1 MTAQSFDPAFD
12 PALRADAIVHA
23 LGLVLG
29 VAGAAALLVVTARSA
44 AAGQVVPV
52 LVYVVGLVAMLGFS
66 AAYNLRRLRSHRD
79 RWRDWLRR
87 LDHAA
92 IFVMIAGTYTPL
104 ALLRLPEPW
113 ASGLTTAIWTAA
125 AAGVLAKLAKPR
137 RIESLSVVL
146 YLLMGWIGLVA
157 LDELLASVERRVLIL
172 VLLGGLVYSGGVV
185 FHLSSRL
192 RYQQALWH
200 ACVLAAAAI
209 HYVAVFSL
217 VAA

>member
-1 MTAQSFDPAFD
+1 MTGQSPDPAW
-12 PALRADAIVHA
+12 RADAVVHA
-23 LGLVLG
+23 LGLALG
-29 VAGAAALLVVTARSA
+29 GVGALALLVEAARSA
-44 AAGQVVPV
+44 VAGQLAPV
-52 LVYVVGLVAMLGFS
+52 LAYVVGLVAMLGFS
-66 AAYNLRRLRSHRD
+66 AAYNLRRGRPHGD

-113 ASGLTTAIWTAA
+113 ATGLTAAIWTAA
-125 AAGVLAKLAKPR
+125 AAGVMAKLTKPR

-146 YLLMGWIGLVA
+146 YLMMGWIGLVA
-157 LDELLASVERRVLIL
+157 LDELLASVERRILIL

-185 FHLSSRL
+185 FHLASRL

-200 ACVLAAAAI
+200 ACVLVAASI
-209 HYVAVFSL
+209 HYVAIFSL